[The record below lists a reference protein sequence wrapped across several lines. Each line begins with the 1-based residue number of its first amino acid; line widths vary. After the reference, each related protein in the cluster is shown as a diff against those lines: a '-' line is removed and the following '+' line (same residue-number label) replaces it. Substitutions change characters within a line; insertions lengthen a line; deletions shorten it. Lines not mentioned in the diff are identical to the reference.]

1 MSKDDL
7 LYGRVRRTDPKGK
20 NDRTTMLELVV
31 GIIPEDVRSDDAIT
45 MKYVRRREINIL
57 IGLEDKD
64 SEEIVL
70 Q

>member
-20 NDRTTMLELVV
+20 NDRITMVEPVV
-31 GIIPEDVRSDDAIT
+31 GIIPEDVRSADAIT
-45 MKYVRRREINIL
+45 MKYVRRKERNIL
-57 IGLEDKD
+57 IDLEDKD
-64 SEEIVL
+64 SEQIVL